1 MSSEDRTGQDWNK
14 KEVDLI
20 VADYF
25 DMRDMELR
33 GERYV
38 KSQRNAALQ
47 SLTGRSRGSIEFKHQ
62 NISAVLMKLGE
73 PWISGYKPMMNFQ
86 TALIEGVERFIES
99 QTGRVIPF
107 PVQKKGVA
115 DAAQL
120 FLEQAPDMTQGEVE
134 DDASIKRLIRKFDPA
149 ARDARN
155 RELGKLGEARVLAS
169 EQTRL
174 TSDGRADLA
183 DKIRWVSELDGDG
196 AGYDI
201 LSFEKDGSERYLE
214 VKTTV
219 GYSRTGSGSSGSMTL
234 PKRQRHSLSNLRL
247 NIASYSN
254 QRTIRLRLDEK
265 RFAWSTNQ
273 SAGSSTTHPLPAN
286 LAEENFCLRQ
296 NRLHGLIRQIRGIP
310 IFLQDA
316 LHKNTHS
323 GARTFLSVPINS
335 GIRTQI
341 LQKLMCNHTE
351 PFITHRLN
359 GALILGKGI
368 IEGDLF
374 RAEAQIQSA

>member
-1 MSSEDRTGQDWNK
+1 MSSEDRAGQDWN
-14 KEVDLI
+14 EREIDLI

-47 SLTGRSRGSIEFKHQ
+47 SLIGRSRGSIELKHQ

-86 TALIEGVERFIES
+86 TALIEGIERFIES

-120 FLEQAPDMTQGEVE
+120 FLEQAPDMTQEEV
-134 DDASIKRLIRKFDPA
+134 DDDEGIKRLIRKFDPA

-219 GYSRTGSGSSGSMTL
+219 GYRRTPFYLSRNEIRFSQERPDGFRL
-234 PKRQRHSLSNLRL
+234 FRLYDFAKAPKAFV
-247 NIASYSN
+247 I
-254 QRTIRLRLDEK
+254 EP
-265 RFAWSTNQ
+265 
-273 SAGSSTTHPLPAN
+273 PL
-286 LAEENFCLRQ
+286 E
-296 NRLHGLIRQIRGIP
+296 
-310 IFLQDA
+310 
-316 LHKNTHS
+316 
-323 GARTFLSVPINS
+323 
-335 GIRTQI
+335 
-341 LQKLMCNHTE
+341 
-351 PFITHRLN
+351 HRLVLEPTN
-359 GALILGKGI
+359 YQASFG
-368 IEGDLF
+368 
-374 RAEAQIQSA
+374 

>member
-47 SLTGRSRGSIEFKHQ
+47 SLTGRSRGSIELKHQ

-86 TALIEGVERFIES
+86 TALIEGIERFIES

-120 FLEQAPDMTQGEVE
+120 FLEQAPDMTQEEV
-134 DDASIKRLIRKFDPA
+134 DDDEGIKRLIRKFDPA

-219 GYSRTGSGSSGSMTL
+219 GYRRTPFYLSRNEIRFSQERPDGFRL
-234 PKRQRHSLSNLRL
+234 FRLYDFAKAPKAFV
-247 NIASYSN
+247 I
-254 QRTIRLRLDEK
+254 EP
-265 RFAWSTNQ
+265 
-273 SAGSSTTHPLPAN
+273 PL
-286 LAEENFCLRQ
+286 E
-296 NRLHGLIRQIRGIP
+296 
-310 IFLQDA
+310 
-316 LHKNTHS
+316 
-323 GARTFLSVPINS
+323 
-335 GIRTQI
+335 
-341 LQKLMCNHTE
+341 
-351 PFITHRLN
+351 HRLVLEPTN
-359 GALILGKGI
+359 YQASFG
-368 IEGDLF
+368 
-374 RAEAQIQSA
+374 

>member
-1 MSSEDRTGQDWNK
+1 MSSEDRAGQDWN
-14 KEVDLI
+14 EREIDLI

-47 SLTGRSRGSIEFKHQ
+47 SLIGRSRGSIEFKHQ

-120 FLEQAPDMTQGEVE
+120 FLEQAPDMTQEEV
-134 DDASIKRLIRKFDPA
+134 DDDEGIKRLIRKFDPA

-219 GYSRTGSGSSGSMTL
+219 GYRRTPFYLSRNEIRFSQERPDGFRL
-234 PKRQRHSLSNLRL
+234 FRLYDFAKAPKAFV
-247 NIASYSN
+247 I
-254 QRTIRLRLDEK
+254 EP
-265 RFAWSTNQ
+265 
-273 SAGSSTTHPLPAN
+273 PL
-286 LAEENFCLRQ
+286 E
-296 NRLHGLIRQIRGIP
+296 
-310 IFLQDA
+310 
-316 LHKNTHS
+316 
-323 GARTFLSVPINS
+323 
-335 GIRTQI
+335 
-341 LQKLMCNHTE
+341 
-351 PFITHRLN
+351 HRLVLEPTN
-359 GALILGKGI
+359 YQASFG
-368 IEGDLF
+368 
-374 RAEAQIQSA
+374 

>member
-1 MSSEDRTGQDWNK
+1 MSSEDRAGQDWN
-14 KEVDLI
+14 EREIDLI

-47 SLTGRSRGSIEFKHQ
+47 SLIGRSRGSIELKHQ

-86 TALIEGVERFIES
+86 TALIEGIERFIES

-219 GYSRTGSGSSGSMTL
+219 GYSRTPFYLSRNEIRFSQERPDGFRL
-234 PKRQRHSLSNLRL
+234 FRLYDFAKAPKAFV
-247 NIASYSN
+247 I
-254 QRTIRLRLDEK
+254 EP
-265 RFAWSTNQ
+265 
-273 SAGSSTTHPLPAN
+273 PL
-286 LAEENFCLRQ
+286 E
-296 NRLHGLIRQIRGIP
+296 
-310 IFLQDA
+310 
-316 LHKNTHS
+316 
-323 GARTFLSVPINS
+323 
-335 GIRTQI
+335 
-341 LQKLMCNHTE
+341 
-351 PFITHRLN
+351 HRLVLEPTN
-359 GALILGKGI
+359 YQASFG
-368 IEGDLF
+368 
-374 RAEAQIQSA
+374 